1 MSGYD
6 YFSSLP
12 HDYDYYELDNPEI
25 SKVPTSHPLYD
36 PEKVADYL
44 NQKKV
49 WINAA
54 RDNIRIKDMDKH
66 YLYNVLAWFRKHE
79 NEIVFTM
86 YLSDEIGKSQ
96 GVKYYNAFDFPL
108 YQKIQ
113 ARYLKL
119 CGVKKDDNTTL

>member
-1 MSGYD
+1 MSWYDYGYLPSGYED
-6 YFSSLP
+6 A
-12 HDYDYYELDNPEI
+12 YEDNNPEEAH
-25 SKVPTSHPLYD
+25 TNHPLYD
-36 PEKVADYL
+36 PERVADYL
-44 NQKKV
+44 SQKKI

-54 RDNIRIKDMDKH
+54 RKEIRIKDMDKH